1 VVLEREDYL
10 KPGVEFSWT
19 KIGQE
24 FLGKKDIFNYQY
36 WVDIVLPYRDT
47 EILAM
52 YNLHLTET
60 GKEKLTKENI
70 PLEFPAVIRNNTG
83 LYTTYYFAG
92 DYVDN
97 LNTPAF
103 YQVAGLTTFME
114 WLPLRKDENFFWKAY
129 VPMMKKIIAEAGQD
143 REAIAI
149 EKGYVLPHQREI
161 FKEGNT
167 KLVSRTYDKKLQI
180 YSEGKWQDIFV
191 KGVNLGIA
199 LPGRWFTEFP
209 KGESVY
215 LDWFYDIGQMNANA
229 VRVYTLMDPSFYRA
243 LLRYNVKNP
252 DKPLWLLQEIWPE
265 EHPPDDDYLKEEYVQ
280 EFFREIEYGIDSL
293 HGNIEIP
300 ERRGRAYGY
309 YDADVSAYVLGIL
322 IGREL
327 EPHEV
332 IATNEKNEVTTFKG
346 DYIVVEKGSPT
357 EVWLAK
363 SMELHFSLWRKKI

>member
-1 VVLEREDYL
+1 MLFREL
-10 KPGVEFSWT
+10 ST
-19 KIGQE
+19 
-24 FLGKKDIFNYQY
+24 
-36 WVDIVLPYRDT
+36 
-47 EILAM
+47 
-52 YNLHLTET
+52 
-60 GKEKLTKENI
+60 
-70 PLEFPAVIRNNTG
+70 
-83 LYTTYYFAG
+83 
-92 DYVDN
+92 
-97 LNTPAF
+97 
-103 YQVAGLTTFME
+103 
-114 WLPLRKDENFFWKAY
+114 
-129 VPMMKKIIAEAGQD
+129 
-143 REAIAI
+143 
-149 EKGYVLPHQREI
+149 
-161 FKEGNT
+161 
-167 KLVSRTYDKKLQI
+167 RTYDKKLQI